1 MKKWLAGERYE
12 DNLFIDYF
20 IFGCSSI
27 MVEEV
32 EETGES
38 IIVVDPFIV
47 NVDSGE
53 RYKVK
58 D

>member
-1 MKKWLAGERYE
+1 MKIICL
-12 DNLFIDYF
+12 LI
-20 IFGCSSI
+20 ISSLLFGCSSI